1 MNQLIDNMMHTN
13 YQHCFFH
20 QCHSSNA
27 YIYIAALCTRFVLVR
42 EMVQLGK
49 LFLCGC
55 SVGSIVSVYVCLCL
69 SMRVCAR
76 VLRMCMC
83 ACVRI

>member
-49 LFLCGC
+49 LCFMWVQCGLNCVCICVLVFEYASVC
-55 SVGSIVSVYVCLCL
+55 SITVYVHVCLC
-69 SMRVCAR
+69 
-76 VLRMCMC
+76 
-83 ACVRI
+83 